1 MKCWAK
7 RGRRQLTL
15 AVSAALLAGAFSIMP
30 SAQAMPAGG
39 ISATAAISQSGN
51 TLNING
57 QAANNIIAWDSFSI
71 ASGET
76 VAFGGTHNYLNY
88 VTGGARSEI
97 YGAMT
102 GGGNVFLIN
111 PNGILFGPGAQISV
125 GSLYASTRTLTEA
138 DFKQFDS
145 SGMLSAAVPDTG
157 DIVNRMES
165 SLSNM
170 KITLEGDC
178 VTFTHY
184 AGGKVGGD
192 ANYTAAAN
200 EVDVGYAGT
209 TAPTAKPSNLSCTP
223 DLTWMKL
230 VNNASELNGINEDP
244 PGNLAGNYMLSNTWN
259 DETTVSPQ
267 DGKASIIYQYKKNIV
282 GTSNYLIYYFSGK
295 FNGAGHSI
303 KLDIDKSTETDVG
316 LFDQLSGAV
325 VRNLTLTGTVTG
337 KNNVGALAGTV
348 SGATISSVYNQANV
362 TGSGNGESDPSL
374 MTGGLVG
381 VADENNSSSFK
392 NVGNSGTITG
402 MRGVGGIVGYM
413 PKGSI
418 TNAYNTGDV
427 SGTRMVGG
435 IAAFNLTDLT
445 ITHAYNAGNISGNYE
460 VGGIV
465 GHLEAGTIESSY
477 NTGTVQSSGTVTGG
491 LVGRMQAGQI
501 KNSFNTGEVTT
512 VEHAGG
518 IIGGA
523 VISGQ
528 LDVQNVYNTGAVK
541 ATNSVVDTNVGGVIG
556 YVSSNGGTLTL
567 ERVYQTGAVTQGTG
581 QGGAI
586 IGTVNNANPAH
597 VTVSNVF
604 FQQGTGNANYG
615 TAKTADELK
624 QASTFAGW
632 GSNLD
637 TTGQSTSAAWRI
649 YDGKTTPLLT
659 NFLSRLD
666 FSQANKTVD
675 YDGNVHYTF
684 YVYGTPA
691 ALKGSIV
698 NFGTEAGTYKSDLYS
713 EQLWGYNINNSTPTL
728 TIKASTPEPTP
739 EPTPTPTPTPEPTP
753 EPTPTPTPEQQIDMS
768 VITAAYHIEGSGEDD
783 IKSDSILQDSG
794 SSASLDATNAVHEV
808 SLGDRASMDGAEL
821 VISSADSGKRETEHH
836 EIADFSDGD
845 EAGKAAK

>member
-7 RGRRQLTL
+7 RGSRQLTL

-30 SAQAMPAGG
+30 GAQAMPAGG

-51 TLNING
+51 TMNING

-111 PNGILFGPGAQISV
+111 PNGILFGPGAQINV

-145 SGMLSAAVPDTG
+145 SGILSAAVPETG

-170 KITLEGDC
+170 NITLEGDC

-192 ANYTAAAN
+192 ANYTAVAN

-209 TAPTAKPSNLSCTP
+209 TAPTAKPGNLSCTP
-223 DLTWMKL
+223 DVTWMKL
-230 VNNASELNGINEDP
+230 VNNASDLAAINNGDNRT
-244 PGNLAGNYMLSNTWN
+244 GNYMLSNNWV
-259 DETTVSPQ
+259 DETTVSPETN
-267 DGKASIIYQYKKNIV
+267 KASIIYQ
-282 GTSNYLIYYFSGK
+282 GGSSNYFSGK

-303 KLDIDKSTETDVG
+303 KLAIDKSTNENVG

-325 VRNLTLTGTVTG
+325 VRNLTLTGTVNG
-337 KNNVGALAGTV
+337 HSAVGALAGTV
-348 SGATISSVYNQANV
+348 SNATISSVYNQANV
-362 TGSGNGESDPSL
+362 TGTGN
-374 MTGGLVG
+374 MYAGGLVG
-381 VADENNSSSFK
+381 TVTGTGIFK
-392 NVGNSGTITG
+392 NVGNSGTIIG
-402 MRGVGGIVGYM
+402 KKAIGGIVGFLQN
-413 PKGSI
+413 GSI
-418 TNAYNTGDV
+418 TNAYNTGKV
-427 SGTRMVGG
+427 SGGEVVGG
-435 IAAFNLTDLT
+435 ILGGPANNESPNDIT
-445 ITHAYNAGNISGNYE
+445 ITHARNTGNVSGNSE

-465 GHLEAGTIESSY
+465 GNLPVGTIKSSY
-477 NTGTVQSSGTVTGG
+477 NTGTVQSSERSTGG
-491 LVGRMQAGQI
+491 LVGGMQAGEI
-501 KNSFNTGEVTT
+501 ANSFNTGTVTAPT
-512 VEHAGG
+512 IAGG
-518 IIGGA
+518 IIGQ
-523 VISGQ
+523 VILNGD
-528 LDVQNVYNTGAVK
+528 LVVQDVYNTGAVEV
-541 ATNSVVDTNVGGVIG
+541 ANSDAGGIIG
-556 YVSSNGGTLTL
+556 YAEGNSTLKIN
-567 ERVYQTGAVTQGTG
+567 RVYQTGAVTQGTG

-586 IGTVNNANPAH
+586 IGVVDSVYPPQ
-597 VTVSNVF
+597 VTASNVF

-624 QASTFAGW
+624 QASTYAGW
-632 GSNLD
+632 GSSLD
-637 TTGQSTSAAWRI
+637 TTGQSTEAAWRI

-698 NFGTEAGTYKSDLYS
+698 NSGTAVGTYKADLYAD
-713 EQLWGYNINNSTPTL
+713 QIWGFNILNTTPTL
-728 TIKASTPEPTP
+728 TITTSTL
-739 EPTPTPTPTPEPTP
+739 
-753 EPTPTPTPEQQIDMS
+753 DMS
-768 VITAAYHIEGSGEDD
+768 AIAAAYHIESSGEDD
-783 IKSDSILQDSG
+783 INSDSILQDSG
-794 SSASLDATNAVHEV
+794 SRASLDATNAVHEV